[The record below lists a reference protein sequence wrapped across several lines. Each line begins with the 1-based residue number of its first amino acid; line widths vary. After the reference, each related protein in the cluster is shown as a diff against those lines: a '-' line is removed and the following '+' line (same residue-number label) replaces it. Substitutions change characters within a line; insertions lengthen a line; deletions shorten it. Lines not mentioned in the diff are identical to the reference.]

1 MHDGIERTKDVEL
14 LNCKS
19 GADYLLGRLRLAITS
34 TKATH
39 ELYSKEVKSDE
50 SES

>member
-1 MHDGIERTKDVEL
+1 MHDGIERTKEVEL

-19 GADYLLGRLRLAITS
+19 GAEYLLGKLRLAITS
-34 TKATH
+34 TKATQ
-39 ELYSKEVKSDE
+39 ELYSKQATADE